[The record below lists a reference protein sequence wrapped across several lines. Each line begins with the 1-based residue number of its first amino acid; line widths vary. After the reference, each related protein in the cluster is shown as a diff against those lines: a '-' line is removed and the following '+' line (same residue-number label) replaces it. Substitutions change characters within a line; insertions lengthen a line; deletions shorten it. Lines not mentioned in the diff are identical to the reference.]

1 MSFSL
6 PQCDGLQSTAQLS
19 VLDLVRESALERMN
33 SLAVSDGLESLTY
46 AELLAA
52 IESAL
57 AWLRSTDISAGSRV
71 GLIGG
76 KSVQYIATLL
86 AILGSGLIAVPIAP
100 NLRSRQIS
108 HVIRDCQ
115 PALLI
120 SDKDR
125 AAELRQALG
134 PETQLTTFDALK
146 RSASAPLN
154 SWQPQTEKQPCCI
167 LYTSGSTGNA
177 KGIVLSH
184 RNLVAGTLSVRSY
197 TGVQPREVVLGL
209 LPLSF
214 DAGLNQ
220 LFVALAS
227 GAHYVGTDYLLPH
240 DVSRTCKRYGV
251 TYLTAVPPLWMQL
264 ASVRWG
270 SETLDVRVLAST
282 GGRMPQPVLERLS
295 VIFPN
300 SAVYLM
306 YGLTEAFRS
315 TYLPPSLVKTK
326 PTSIGKAIP
335 NADVRVVRQDGTE
348 CDAGEVGELVHRG
361 PTVALGYWGHA
372 DLTEKKFRRV
382 SEVLGDL
389 PSLEREVWSGDL
401 VSKDAEGF
409 LYYHGRADE
418 MIKSMGYRI
427 SPTEIEEAIHASG
440 LAREVVAFG
449 VTDETR
455 GQAVVAY
462 VVPASRSH
470 GIDALKTFCG
480 RNLPTHMC
488 PTTFVVREQLDR
500 GPTGKFDR
508 ISLREEFEAIH
519 GRGG

>member
-1 MSFSL
+1 
-6 PQCDGLQSTAQLS
+6 
-19 VLDLVRESALERMN
+19 
-33 SLAVSDGLESLTY
+33 
-46 AELLAA
+46 
-52 IESAL
+52 
-57 AWLRSTDISAGSRV
+57 
-71 GLIGG
+71 
-76 KSVQYIATLL
+76 
-86 AILGSGLIAVPIAP
+86 
-100 NLRSRQIS
+100 
-108 HVIRDCQ
+108 
-115 PALLI
+115 
-120 SDKDR
+120 
-125 AAELRQALG
+125 
-134 PETQLTTFDALK
+134 
-146 RSASAPLN
+146 
-154 SWQPQTEKQPCCI
+154 
-167 LYTSGSTGNA
+167 
-177 KGIVLSH
+177 
-184 RNLVAGTLSVRSY
+184 
-197 TGVQPREVVLGL
+197 
-209 LPLSF
+209 
-214 DAGLNQ
+214 
-220 LFVALAS
+220 
-227 GAHYVGTDYLLPH
+227 
-240 DVSRTCKRYGV
+240 
-251 TYLTAVPPLWMQL
+251 
-264 ASVRWG
+264 
-270 SETLDVRVLAST
+270 
-282 GGRMPQPVLERLS
+282 MPQPVLERLS